1 MSGVLDELAA
11 AAAGVLVSS
20 MSSDDWEERAK
31 PTFVHIYGMAM
42 KEDVGPTLD
51 SFRRDLRS
59 GTLSAREASQI
70 WKSKIREAF
79 KKGVIANEV
88 HQFIEDFRP
97 VAFACPF
104 CEARME
110 GGDTF
115 CGACGHD
122 LGAPAPA
129 PVSVRLSVPQD
140 HVVPED
146 QFTSPRFLPQDHVDF
161 REANFNAPVIGV
173 QNNHYAA
180 AAPAS
185 ADGWP
190 RFTELRRPTLGVRPV
205 SSFGDEPALPPYIP
219 RDRDADLDRLVDQGL
234 REGALVVVTGEPL
247 AGKTAT
253 AWAALNRNADH
264 HTRLF
269 SAHPGTDLRELPA
282 ALRGRDPSGTYV
294 VWLDDLEGH
303 LDERGLVAGP
313 LTQLTHEGVLVLAT
327 MRDAAYEAHRFGDH
341 PTARV
346 LRGARTVD
354 LTCDWS
360 EAELARLAQAG
371 DPRLGGAAQ
380 WRGELGVTQFL
391 SVGPELWEEWRRASR
406 PGGRSNGHLLVSA
419 AIDAARCGVT
429 SALSPET
436 WEYLINVRTLYGTE
450 RVLDGPVSKEDLQ
463 WATRPRL
470 GVCGLLVPGAQE
482 GTWRASGT
490 LVADA
495 SRSPDL
501 PPLSAHLW
509 GSVAQ
514 LAAERDLPERNEVMG
529 AARAA
534 VRTRA
539 EADHPGAKLI
549 LAILSTWALDD
560 PEARRW
566 WRKVE
571 EEDPSLAF
579 FFGRYLFLEQDELA
593 EAVPHMET
601 AIGAG
606 YADLEE
612 ELGFLLLTRAMLWL
626 GKAAAVN
633 GSPAAAEV
641 VPAIQAALRDDRFEA
656 VLTQHYPPP
665 QEQPPLPGPPL
676 SPQRTIRLAV
686 DIMLGRRPAR
696 ALEENPETPPD
707 TVKE

>member
-1 MSGVLDELAA
+1 MSGVLDEVAAEAA
-11 AAAGVLVSS
+11 AVLVWS
-20 MSSDDWEERAK
+20 MSASDWEERAK
-31 PTFVHIYGMAM
+31 PAFVHIYALAM
-42 KEDVGPTLD
+42 KQDVGPILD
-51 SFRRDLRS
+51 GHRSEVLR
-59 GTLSAREASQI
+59 GELFANDAVRI
-70 WKSKIREAF
+70 WQSKIREAF
-79 KKGVIANEV
+79 KRGIIANEV
-88 HQFIEDFRP
+88 HRFIEDF
-97 VAFACPF
+97 
-104 CEARME
+104 
-110 GGDTF
+110 G
-115 CGACGHD
+115 
-122 LGAPAPA
+122 PAPTG
-129 PVSVRLSVPQD
+129 VGVRPSA
-140 HVVPED
+140 
-146 QFTSPRFLPQDHVDF
+146 PQDHVDF

-173 QNNHYAA
+173 QHNHNHYAA
-180 AAPAS
+180 AGPAS

-190 RFTELRRPTLGVRPV
+190 RFVELRRPTLGVRPV
-205 SSFGDEPALPPYIP
+205 SSFGDEPALPPYIA
-219 RDRDADLDRLVDQGL
+219 RDRDADLDRLVAQGL
-234 REGALVVVTGEPL
+234 REGGLVVVTGEPL
-247 AGKTAT
+247 AGKTAA
-253 AWAALNRNADH
+253 AWAALNRNADDN
-264 HTRLF
+264 TRLF
-269 SAHPGTDLRELPA
+269 NAHPGTDLRELPA
-282 ALRGRDPSGTYV
+282 ALRGRDPGGTYV

-341 PTARV
+341 PTARA

-354 LTCDWS
+354 LTCEWRADEIW
-360 EAELARLAQAG
+360 RLAASDDQ
-371 DPRLGGAAQ
+371 RLRDALR

-406 PGGRSNGHLLVSA
+406 PGGRANGHLLVSA

-429 SALSPET
+429 SALTAET
-436 WEYLINVRTLYGTE
+436 WEYLINVRQPYGKE
-450 RVLDGPVSKEDLQ
+450 RVLDGPVTQEDLE

-470 GVCGLLVPGAQE
+470 GVCGLLVPGAEE

-495 SRSPDL
+495 SRTPEL

-514 LAAERDLPERNEVMG
+514 LAAECDLPERHEVMG

-534 VRTRA
+534 VRTKA
-539 EADHPGAKLI
+539 EGGQSDAPLI
-549 LAILSTWALDD
+549 LAILSTWAEDD

-566 WRKVE
+566 WHKVE
-571 EEDPSLAF
+571 EDDPSLAF
-579 FFGRYLFLEQDELA
+579 FLARYLFLEQAELA

-601 AIGAG
+601 AIAAG
-606 YADLEE
+606 HTGLEE

-633 GSPAAAEV
+633 DSPAAAEI
-641 VPAIQAALRDDRFEA
+641 VPAVQAALRSDRFEA
-656 VLTQHYPPP
+656 VLAEHYPPP
-665 QEQPPLPGPPL
+665 ASQPPLPGPPL
-676 SPQRTIRLAV
+676 SHQRTIRLAV